1 MFFSISM
8 INMFDL
14 TRKIAVVTGA
24 SSGLGVQYAKAL
36 AEQGADLAILARRV
50 DRLEAVKNEII
61 GMGRKCVAVQ
71 CDVTSERDI
80 DMAIHQILQAYG
92 RIDILINNAGTSA
105 IAPAEQMTEADWD
118 KVLDTNLK
126 GVFLVAKHVGGQMIK
141 QNYGKIVNISSIFGA
156 VGNSMFPVANYH
168 AAKHGVIGLTKALA
182 DEWAKYNITVNAI
195 GPGFFESEM
204 TAGAINTP
212 EFLKYVEVSCP
223 MKRIGKPG
231 ELNGALI
238 YLSSD
243 ASTYVTGQTIFV
255 DGGWTSI

>member
-1 MFFSISM
+1 
-8 INMFDL
+8 MFDL
-14 TRKIAVVTGA
+14 TGKIAVVTGA

-36 AEQGADLAILARRV
+36 AAQGADVALLARRV
-50 DRLEAVKNEII
+50 DKLEDVKNEII
-61 GMGRKCVAVQ
+61 ATGRRCVAFK
-71 CDVTSERDI
+71 CDVTVEGEI
-80 DMAIHQILQAYG
+80 LFAIHQVMQAFG

-105 IAPAEQMTEADWD
+105 ISPAEKMSEMDWD
-118 KVLDTNLK
+118 KVLDVNLK
-126 GVFLVAKHVGGQMIK
+126 GVFLVAKHVGTQMIK

-156 VGNSMFPVANYH
+156 VGNSAFPVVNYH
-168 AAKHGVIGLTKALA
+168 AAKHGVIGITRALA
-182 DEWAKYNITVNAI
+182 AEWAKYNITVNAI

-204 TAGAINTP
+204 TASAINTDD
-212 EFLKYVEVSCP
+212 FKKYVEVSCP

>member
-1 MFFSISM
+1 MF
-8 INMFDL
+8 NMFDL
-14 TRKIAVVTGA
+14 TGKKAVVTGA

-36 AEQGADLAILARRV
+36 AAQGADVALLARRI
-50 DRLEAVKNEII
+50 DKLEMVKNEII
-61 GMGRKCVAVQ
+61 GMGRQCVAVK
-71 CDVTSERDI
+71 CDVTVEGEI
-80 DMAIHQILQAYG
+80 VFAINQILQAFG
-92 RIDILINNAGTSA
+92 RIDILVNNAGVSA
-105 IAPAEQMTEADWD
+105 ISPAEAMSEADWD

-126 GVFLVAKHVGGQMIK
+126 GVFLMAKHVGGQMIK
-141 QNYGKIVNISSIFGA
+141 QQYGKVINISSIFGA
-156 VGNSMFPVANYH
+156 VGNTAFPVCNYH

-204 TAGAINTP
+204 TAAAINTP
-212 EFLKYVEVSCP
+212 DFQKYVEVSCP

-238 YLSSD
+238 FLSSD

-255 DGGWTSI
+255 DGGWTSV